1 MASKVFFTNMRTRPG
16 NNMLDKLGRVMDK
29 TGIGDL
35 DLKDKMV
42 ALKIHFGEPGNL
54 AYIRP
59 NYVAFI
65 VDKIKKLGGKPF
77 LTDCNTLYYG
87 RRSNAVDHLEAA
99 MENGFNRIAVGCDVI
114 IADGLTGTDAKEI
127 EINQKHVERA
137 KIGTVIADADVII
150 SVTHF
155 KGHEQTGF
163 GGALKN
169 LGMGCGSRK
178 GKLEMHSE
186 SKPKMDQEKCVSC
199 GICIENCPEKAITY
213 NEKRKAQI
221 NYEKCIGC
229 GQCVASCHYGA
240 AQAVYDQ
247 SIDILNEK
255 IAEYTLAVLK
265 GKQHFHVSFLMN
277 ISPDCDCWD
286 MNDQAIVPDI
296 GIAASSDPVA
306 LDRACVDLVNA
317 VPEIVGSMIGDK
329 GKLLDGE
336 DKFVHVHPDVHWEDC
351 LNHAEEI
358 KVGNQEYQLVTV
370 K

>member
-1 MASKVFFTNMRTRPG
+1 MASKVYFTNMRTRPG
-16 NNMLDKLGRVMDK
+16 NNLLDKLGRVMDK
-29 TGIGDL
+29 AGIGDL

-59 NYVAFI
+59 NYAAFI

-87 RRSNAVDHLEAA
+87 RRSNAVDHLETA

-127 EINQKHVERA
+127 EINQRHVERA

-169 LGMGCGSRK
+169 LGMGCGSRV

-186 SKPKMDQEKCVSC
+186 SKPKMVQEKCVSC
-199 GICIENCPEKAITY
+199 GICIKNCPEKAITY
-213 NEKRKAQI
+213 NAQKKAQI
-221 NYEKCIGC
+221 DYEKCIGC

-240 AQAVYDQ
+240 ARAVYDQ
-247 SIDILNEK
+247 AIDILNEK

-265 GKQHFHVSFLMN
+265 GKQHFHISFMMN

-286 MNDQAIVPDI
+286 MNDQAIVPDV

-317 VPEIVGSMIGDK
+317 TPEIEGSVIGDK
-329 GKLLDGE
+329 GKMKKGE
-336 DKFVHVHPDVHWEDC
+336 DKFAHVHPDVHWKDG
-351 LNHAEEI
+351 LDHAEEI
-358 KVGNQEYQLVTV
+358 KVGTQEYQLVTV

>member
-16 NNMLDKLGRVMDK
+16 NNMLDKLSRVMVEA
-29 TGIGDL
+29 GIGDL
-35 DLKDKMV
+35 DLKNKMV

-54 AYIRP
+54 AYVRP
-59 NYVAFI
+59 KYVASI
-65 VDKIKKLGGKPF
+65 VEKVTDLGGKPF

-87 RRSNAVDHLEAA
+87 SRANAVDHLKAA

-127 EINQKHVERA
+127 EINQKHVKQA
-137 KIGTVIADADVII
+137 KIGAVIADADVII
-150 SVTHF
+150 SINHF

-163 GGALKN
+163 AGALKN

-178 GKLEMHSE
+178 GKLEMHST
-186 SKPKMDQEKCVSC
+186 SKPKMRQENCVAC
-199 GICIENCPEKAITY
+199 GMCIKNCPEKAITY

-221 NYEKCIGC
+221 DYDKCIGC

-240 AQAVYDQ
+240 ARAVYDEA
-247 SIDILNEK
+247 IDILNEK

-265 GKQHFHVSFLMN
+265 GKQHFHINFMTN
-277 ISPDCDCWD
+277 ISPDCDCGSH
-286 MNDQAIVPDI
+286 NDQAIVPDI

-317 VPEIVGSMIGDK
+317 APEIVGSVIGDK
-329 GKLLDGE
+329 GKLNAGE
-336 DKFVHVHPDVHWEDC
+336 DKFVHVHPDVHWKDC
-351 LNHAEEI
+351 LNHAENI
-358 KVGNQEYQLVTV
+358 NIGSQDYQLITV
-370 K
+370 Y